1 MVLFL
6 RKVAFKVPLSLQ
18 QVIHA
23 ADNMAD
29 GDQVRRR
36 LFFLAE
42 NDQGLRIRIK
52 SDIADIRLH
61 ASHVFSR
68 NDGWRQSWQ
77 DNPVSLALKRYDQ
90 GLAFREFQ
98 SRRCVV

>member
-1 MVLFL
+1 
-6 RKVAFKVPLSLQ
+6 
-18 QVIHA
+18 
-23 ADNMAD
+23 MAD
-29 GDQVRRR
+29 GDQIWRW

-68 NDGWRQSWQ
+68 NDGWRQPWQ
-77 DNPVSLALKRYDQ
+77 YDAVSLTLKGYDQ
-90 GLAFREFQ
+90 RLTL
-98 SRRCVV
+98 